1 MPQPKQGLFK
11 RIFGRGKR
19 GGEHESFS
27 SFAQYAPPERVP
39 EDAGQNIV
47 ILNSL
52 THGQLMELL
61 KAHQQ
66 PEAGSKGMW
75 SGNALPPATTGRVPG
90 LPRAPLTQTNL
101 NTPPPFASSST
112 SPAPSSASTTTGE
125 LSTLRQMMEVPNE
138 PGLSPNNGL
147 ENALLSDQSMA
158 SNPRKGQAKRS
169 GAKTTS
175 HDGKAGHVMTHV
187 CHCVLQED

>member
-61 KAHQQ
+61 KVMH
-66 PEAGSKGMW
+66 P
-75 SGNALPPATTGRVPG
+75 LPKCECLISIA
-90 LPRAPLTQTNL
+90 
-101 NTPPPFASSST
+101 
-112 SPAPSSASTTTGE
+112 
-125 LSTLRQMMEVPNE
+125 
-138 PGLSPNNGL
+138 
-147 ENALLSDQSMA
+147 
-158 SNPRKGQAKRS
+158 
-169 GAKTTS
+169 
-175 HDGKAGHVMTHV
+175 
-187 CHCVLQED
+187 